1 MKRYHRVKQKTLVSN
16 GAGSVSW
23 QNLMIPKPDYYGTIN
38 LEDGEGL
45 TNVTVLSDPKSTGG
59 NKFQLNM
66 SSNKSRAFVYNA
78 SENNYYM
85 KPTEDGYFTCVDV
98 DSVRCFSFTSKS
110 SCPENIHTGIKR
122 VKIFKNNVKIYE
134 RILQTDL
141 QDAGMYFR
149 YNYEGYNNTLVY
161 NNFAVREADYD
172 YTTADT
178 FKVAFYTS

>member
-1 MKRYHRVKQKTLVSN
+1 MVSN
-16 GAGSVSW
+16 GVGNVSW
-23 QNLMIPKPDYYGTIN
+23 QNLTIPKPDYYGTIN

-45 TNVTVLSDPKSTGG
+45 GKVAVFSDPKSPGG
-59 NKFQLNM
+59 TKFELNM
-66 SSNKSRAFVYNA
+66 SSSSSRFFVYNA
-78 SENNYYM
+78 SENNYYF
-85 KPTEDGYFTCVDV
+85 KSTNDGFFTCAEVN
-98 DSVRCFSFTSKS
+98 SKRCFAFNSKS

-141 QDAGMYFR
+141 QDAGMYFQ